1 MLSKINEIS
10 ISIFSW
16 SDNISLINGQS
27 KNGPFKIDHIS
38 VLKNDTGSLLN
49 PSNITTHRNEENV
62 RDRECMASEA
72 DKKLVCV
79 SLLAKEQD
87 KRVAFHKSS
96 RSV

>member
-49 PSNITTHRNEENV
+49 PS
-62 RDRECMASEA
+62 
-72 DKKLVCV
+72 
-79 SLLAKEQD
+79 
-87 KRVAFHKSS
+87 
-96 RSV
+96 